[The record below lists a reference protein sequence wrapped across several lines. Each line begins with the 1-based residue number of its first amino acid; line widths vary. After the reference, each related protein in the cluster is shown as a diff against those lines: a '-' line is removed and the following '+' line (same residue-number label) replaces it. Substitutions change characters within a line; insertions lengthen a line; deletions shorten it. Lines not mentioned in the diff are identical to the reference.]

1 MFYSLN
7 VLSAGRW
14 VLLKQFDDIE
24 PCRQFLFDIVRL
36 VMIGNDI
43 LPRPGFIFKLQP
55 DTPISLDGNIY
66 LIRECQ

>member
-14 VLLKQFDDIE
+14 VLLKQFDHIE
-24 PCRQFLFDIVRL
+24 PCRQFLFDMVRL
-36 VMIGNDI
+36 AMIGNDI

-55 DTPISLDGNIY
+55 DIPISLDGNIY
-66 LIRECQ
+66 IIRECQ